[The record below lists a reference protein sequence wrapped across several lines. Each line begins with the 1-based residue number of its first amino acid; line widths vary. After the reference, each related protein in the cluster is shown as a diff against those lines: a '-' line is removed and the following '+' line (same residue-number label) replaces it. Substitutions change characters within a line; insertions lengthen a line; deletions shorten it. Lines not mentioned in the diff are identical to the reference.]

1 MGLLADAARAAV
13 EAAGLTEPVPG
24 EDLFLL
30 QYERCV
36 ARMLSDR
43 VCSLIARSA
52 MIDNHKYRTHEKPA
66 LASSPTRKILL
77 NRWRALAI
85 VTLAYGSAAWSAG
98 VLFRFVESIQGIDDA
113 RDEQAAALFAA
124 IMGVCWLI
132 SVPLVLLRR

>member
-1 MGLLADAARAAV
+1 
-13 EAAGLTEPVPG
+13 
-24 EDLFLL
+24 
-30 QYERCV
+30 
-36 ARMLSDR
+36 
-43 VCSLIARSA
+43 
-52 MIDNHKYRTHEKPA
+52 MIDKHQCCVREKYA
-66 LASSPTRKILL
+66 LTPSPTRKILL